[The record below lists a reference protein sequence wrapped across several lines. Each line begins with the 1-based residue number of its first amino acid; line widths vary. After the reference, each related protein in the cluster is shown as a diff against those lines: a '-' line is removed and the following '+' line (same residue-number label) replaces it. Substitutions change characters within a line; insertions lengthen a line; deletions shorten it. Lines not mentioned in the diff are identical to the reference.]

1 MNKKRFLICSIYVRG
16 GVTDLSGTL
25 HINMLRKLYNYLY
38 HDINHNSEK
47 QWIRIKNQYSGSE
60 NR

>member
-1 MNKKRFLICSIYVRG
+1 MLEEG
-16 GVTDLSGTL
+16 LQTLSGTL

-47 QWIRIKNQYSGSE
+47 QWIRKINNPVQKKG
-60 NR
+60 R

>member
-1 MNKKRFLICSIYVRG
+1 MKKYEIYNVKCYLI
-16 GVTDLSGTL
+16 TL

-47 QWIRIKNQYSGSE
+47 QWIREINNLGQKIGK
-60 NR
+60 